1 MRQRTTPSIWT
12 TVSNPPAHSCEWDNR
27 SERAGSEAG
36 CQRQMPGIL
45 EMGLNPIDDGRA
57 QQTV

>member
-45 EMGLNPIDDGRA
+45 EMGLNPIENRRA